1 MLKNMIIKIIGA
13 IKLRFVRSKMRKAY
27 IRSLETA
34 YIKRTQ
40 EVYKLRQQLKT
51 NLRGML

>member
-1 MLKNMIIKIIGA
+1 MFKNIIKIIGA
-13 IKLRFVRSKMRKAY
+13 IKLKFIRSKIKKAY

-34 YIKRTQ
+34 YIKKTQ
-40 EVYKLRQQLKT
+40 EVYKLRQQLRE